1 MSNFTDGLR
10 NGADYIDRGTKLAQY
25 WLNSDKREQIQAQ
38 VKLWEKKASHMVMRY
53 IFLWF
58 IIIGGTIYLWL
69 K

>member
-10 NGADYIDRGTKLAQY
+10 NGADYIDKGTKLAEY
-25 WLNSDKREQIQAQ
+25 LLNGDKREQIQAQ
-38 VKLWEKKASHMVMRY
+38 VKLWEKKASSMVRRY

-58 IIIGGTIYLWL
+58 VMIGGTIYLWL

>member
-10 NGADYIDRGTKLAQY
+10 NGADYIDKGAKLAQY

-38 VKLWEKKASHMVMRY
+38 VKLWEKKASYMVMRY

-58 IIIGGTIYLWL
+58 IMIGGTIYLWL